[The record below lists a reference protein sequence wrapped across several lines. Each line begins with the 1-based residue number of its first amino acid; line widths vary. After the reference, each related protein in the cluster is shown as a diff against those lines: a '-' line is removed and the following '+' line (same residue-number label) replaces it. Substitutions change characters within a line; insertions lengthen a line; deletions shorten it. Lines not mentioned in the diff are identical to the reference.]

1 MSIQAGHFQTIAL
14 RLSDTLCDMW
24 LTTKEF
30 YRRRVRVTTGG
41 YFFVLSYSCCPA
53 RVVYGGDGQDKCYLT
68 VFAGLVGA
76 GTGIL
81 KCLMWWWRVAN
92 PRFVV
97 LLRA

>member
-1 MSIQAGHFQTIAL
+1 M
-14 RLSDTLCDMW
+14 
-24 LTTKEF
+24 
-30 YRRRVRVTTGG
+30 TTGG

-81 KCLMWWWRVAN
+81 KCLIGFQVSILLT
-92 PRFVV
+92 VV
-97 LLRA
+97 TRLIFRSHDCPCLTLSQDGT